1 MNTPFKMKYKNLQEV
16 VEQLQGAV
24 KAHGNQAKVIQKHI
38 DKMEEKSPIEKRG
51 LWDNIHDKRKRIKA
65 GSGEK
70 MRNPGDKGA
79 PSSKDLKDSQ

>member
-70 MRNPGDKGA
+70 MRNPGDKGT
-79 PSSKDLKDSQ
+79 PSAKDLKDSQ

>member
-51 LWDNIHDKRKRIKA
+51 LWDNIHAKRKRIKA

-70 MRNPGDKGA
+70 MRNPGDKGS
-79 PSSKDLKDSQ
+79 PSAQDLKDSQ